1 MTGTGRERGRGPGG
15 ARTRLEVR
23 GHAWRH
29 EDAGRPGAGVAPG
42 GPASCRCV
50 GGAQPSSWA
59 TARRA
64 SASSTPQLISCSVST
79 DGDWS

>member
-15 ARTRLEVR
+15 ARTRLETR
-23 GHAWRH
+23 GRRAAGGGCRP
-29 EDAGRPGAGVAPG
+29 GRPGVL
-42 GPASCRCV
+42 SVC